1 MVKLRVKRAFFDREA
16 KIYRPSGQIF
26 EVSDVRAAVILA
38 AGVAEV
44 VEVLATPAEE
54 AAAEKPKSIPKN
66 KRKKG

>member
-1 MVKLRVKRAFFDREA
+1 VVKLRVKRAFFDREA

-26 EVSDVRAAVILA
+26 EVSDVRAAVLLA

-44 VEVLATPAEE
+44 VEVLEASTEE
-54 AAAEKPKSIPKN
+54 ATVEKPEPPPKN

>member
-44 VEVLATPAEE
+44 VEVLAAHAEE
-54 AAAEKPKSIPKN
+54 TAAEAPEPPPKN
-66 KRKKG
+66 KRKKR

>member
-1 MVKLRVKRAFFDREA
+1 MVKLRVKRAFFDRET

-26 EVSDVRAAVILA
+26 EVSNVRAAVILA

-44 VEVLATPAEE
+44 VEVLESPTEE
-54 AAAEKPKSIPKN
+54 ATAEKPEPPKN